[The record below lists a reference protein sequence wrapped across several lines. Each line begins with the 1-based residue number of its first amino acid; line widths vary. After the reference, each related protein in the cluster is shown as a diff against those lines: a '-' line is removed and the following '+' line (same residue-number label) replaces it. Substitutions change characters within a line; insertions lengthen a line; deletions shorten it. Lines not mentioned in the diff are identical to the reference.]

1 MNKITKIITALLVTL
16 LLVSAEYLPF
26 FATYATGGVL
36 TAEALVPLWSLP
48 SNFSTPLQAKVTSH
62 YVVIWNNSKIFNDVS
77 SDENYLSVTNKSK
90 AYIFDLFT
98 GKLIGNVSGE
108 GIFTLPSLSKVLSY
122 SGKFS
127 PNGKRLYCVDY
138 VGYESSWNGTRN
150 FIVDLS
156 SGQKYYVNV
165 QQFMGIAYS
174 GADFTLGV
182 MDYTGDH
189 FVSLRYGGASTV
201 TFGFNYWQLN
211 YSSGTYD
218 NLGGFGGDYWSGS
231 AQAQVHVLSPN
242 GTVFVRYSVWS
253 NSVAFFKRFSNGTW
267 TQTFSGLSGTSNIIA
282 DTSSFQI
289 LAFERGST
297 ITIGYYSSG
306 TFVTAFNKT
315 FTPSDFG
322 YSSGSISWSY
332 PQTYY
337 DWWNPSGRPSTLAFI
352 SAPITINS
360 VNYYPAIVYVDGT
373 IFKVNNAQGTAV
385 GVSPDGRF
393 VFLGRTLYL
402 VSGKD
407 PQSGNPRLR
416 MIGYMYAEDKFI
428 PDTSAPLVYVA
439 PSKDWHAYFFN
450 GNLLVKTL
458 YSNPIPRQLITD
470 NDILNGKLGNMLNR
484 GLVSTNVMEKDYAD
498 VSSVSL
504 TSQDITPTQEDIQ
517 KYGNIPP
524 LTADRTILYMASQNL
539 YWKGYLWDSHVTS
552 GVTVKIPLNA
562 PISPYSNLTLSSSFG
577 VLSLALT
584 TDSSGNLVW
593 ATLLGM
599 GVGNIFG
606 GAALEKIGTY
616 IVTKYGSIVVN
627 SLAKNIGVNLAE
639 TAGASL
645 LTRLSAVSGGVF
657 HSLSSEYG
665 LTTIAGTAF
674 SVVGAVLI
682 VDGLADIAFATVTPP
697 SNKLFY
703 VTFPVFVD
711 TVTGNTYTAV
721 MFVVP
726 QSEAGE
732 VTSFYYPLVQQYA
745 KQNGLTLSGYQVIF
759 MGSDRNEYMQ
769 LIASGAK
776 PTISLL
782 DLAKIVS
789 NAQNIPLN
797 RLQLK
802 EVDVAVDVRTTGRC
816 GLVQTFLGGVRN
828 PISIGVFGQSFR
840 VEGTVASFSS
850 SDPST
855 IANTLGKAVI
865 NGQNYTFV
873 PTSKGAMVNFSFPE
887 GANALSIKLP
897 DGYSAVVNLNASII
911 VKKDFSAVGNFGYN
925 VSLHYDWDV
934 LIRLTRIEFIDM
946 PYPMNYSERT
956 FLFREGNF
964 THEMSKYFTLTS
976 KVADNSSPTG
986 WRYTYVSTDP
996 RLFDPANG
1004 GMLQPC
1010 KTFKVNYYYKS
1021 PPDVAISI
1029 LLNGTSIT
1037 SSLARHASLIFTSSV
1052 AQPVN
1057 YLVSF
1062 RVIYNKGLTKVY
1074 VMNESFTGST
1084 NVGANGTAVVTY
1096 IIDKYVSQAVA
1107 IEKNNNTV
1115 AYVEIYGKITYA
1127 PYDFVKS
1134 NDEATVTYIPSPQ
1147 LWSLYGKNVT
1157 LKVFAYNMLN
1167 LSALSGVTVTV
1178 FNATKSFTKQTLAN
1192 GTAVFY
1198 VSTGLYN
1205 ITAKKD
1211 GYLNYSTTFYVYNS
1225 TSLNIPMVPSTLT
1238 TMHYYNPT
1246 NGTYP
1251 PIVVN
1256 GTNYVFLWTSVY
1268 WQDGAPFEGALVK
1281 ITDLTHSKVYSA
1293 KTNGTGTVTM
1303 LLPVG
1308 INIKLEVNATNP
1320 KNTAQTFYGVKQF
1333 TLSNHTW
1340 MTFKVPWTSSYFAPE
1355 VMIQSLR
1362 IYTHR
1367 GQGYFYGNVSHLV
1380 VITLWTNVK
1389 QTITVFMKV
1398 VDASTNST
1406 LSSKTLTYNLQP
1418 GVFVN
1423 FTWFS
1428 LNASKG
1434 LYIRAFANITQY
1446 QNDTDTRNNA
1456 LWSNVEFLKPFVN
1469 FRVYAFLKVVNTKIP
1484 TAWLPEDQ
1492 IEVDIEAVIPI
1503 NTTVIPATLS
1513 YAINS
1518 RNIRSL
1524 SFEKKLSK
1532 NESIVALQPG
1542 VIWRN
1547 FTITLPWTDE
1557 LELNI
1562 SIAHPWQDVYGN
1574 NMINFTIPLGALIKL
1589 QSINVSG
1596 IAGTIR
1602 EGSEFTINVNLET
1615 NIPSQYGRQA
1625 SVHVYDNT
1633 TSKLLGT
1640 AFVSLAPNVTVS
1652 FKATAPSNPNLLS
1665 TQTSLQ
1671 LIPYPVTQHTA
1682 TAFIAGYADYI
1693 ENNNYVFT
1701 FYVWST
1707 QFVMLLLV
1715 IIIAILLIMAIVW
1728 IARKTIFHTIEEET
1742 EKRMKFVKKKPSEN
1756 KFVHKVE
1763 EERTEPKHFVHEVEH
1778 KEDQTSSESK
1788 KKGKFVRLKQVV
1800 EEGKKKFVKKKEQ

>member
-1 MNKITKIITALLVTL
+1 MLNNISIAV
-16 LLVSAEYLPF
+16 F
-26 FATYATGGVL
+26 GGVQEIYSITSDL
-36 TAEALVPLWSLP
+36 STWNTTGAMLSFWFYNETAHSAYQLY
-48 SNFSTPLQAKVTSH
+48 STVL
-62 YVVIWNNSKIFNDVS
+62 S
-77 SDENYLSVTNKSK
+77 SDPSAPVDIELS
-90 AYIFDLFT
+90 L
-98 GKLIGNVSGE
+98 
-108 GIFTLPSLSKVLSY
+108 
-122 SGKFS
+122 
-127 PNGKRLYCVDY
+127 
-138 VGYESSWNGTRN
+138 
-150 FIVDLS
+150 
-156 SGQKYYVNV
+156 
-165 QQFMGIAYS
+165 
-174 GADFTLGV
+174 
-182 MDYTGDH
+182 DH
-189 FVSLRYGGASTV
+189 T
-201 TFGFNYWQLN
+201 
-211 YSSGTYD
+211 
-218 NLGGFGGDYWSGS
+218 
-231 AQAQVHVLSPN
+231 
-242 GTVFVRYSVWS
+242 
-253 NSVAFFKRFSNGTW
+253 
-267 TQTFSGLSGTSNIIA
+267 
-282 DTSSFQI
+282 I
-289 LAFERGST
+289 LA
-297 ITIGYYSSG
+297 I
-306 TFVTAFNKT
+306 KT
-315 FTPSDFG
+315 VYG
-322 YSSGSISWSY
+322 
-332 PQTYY
+332 
-337 DWWNPSGRPSTLAFI
+337 LH
-352 SAPITINS
+352 
-360 VNYYPAIVYVDGT
+360 IVG
-373 IFKVNNAQGTAV
+373 IIL
-385 GVSPDGRF
+385 P
-393 VFLGRTLYL
+393 
-402 VSGKD
+402 D

-416 MIGYMYAEDKFI
+416 MEGYTYATDKYI
-428 PDTSAPLVYVA
+428 PDTSVPLTYTAPQ
-439 PSKDWHAYFFN
+439 KDWHAYFF
-450 GNLLVKTL
+450 GGSLVVKTL
-458 YSNPIPRQLITD
+458 MGNPIPKQLITD

-504 TSQDITPTQEDIQ
+504 TSQDITPTQDDIQ

-562 PISPYSNLTLSSSFG
+562 PVSPYSNLTLSSSFG

-665 LTTIAGTAF
+665 LTTVAGTAF
-674 SVVGAVLI
+674 SIVGAVLI

-745 KQNGLTLSGYQVIF
+745 NQNGLTLSGYQVIF
-759 MGSDRNEYMQ
+759 MGKDRNEYMQ

-789 NAQNIPLN
+789 NAQNVPLN

-802 EVDVAVDVRTTGRC
+802 EVDVAVDVRTTGRS
-816 GLVQTFLGGVRN
+816 GLVQSFLGGVRN

-840 VEGTVASFSS
+840 VEGTVASFTTTN
-850 SDPST
+850 PT
-855 IANTLGKAVI
+855 EIADKLGKAVV
-865 NGQNYTFV
+865 NGAEYKFI
-873 PTSKGAMVNFSFPE
+873 PTSRGAEIDFGFPDGAE
-887 GANALSIKLP
+887 GLSIKLP
-897 DGYSAVVNLNASII
+897 DGYSAIADLNASLMI
-911 VKKDFSAVGNFGYN
+911 KKDFSAVGNYGYN
-925 VSLHYDWDV
+925 VSLHYDWDT
-934 LIRLTRIEFIDM
+934 LIRLTKIEFVDM

-964 THEMSKYFTLTS
+964 THNLSQYFTLVNKTQ
-976 KVADNSSPTG
+976 DPNSPTG
-986 WRYTYVSTDP
+986 WRYYYVSTDP

-1010 KTFKVNYYYKS
+1010 KTFKVNYYYKT

-1084 NVGANGTAVVTY
+1084 SVGANGTAVVTY

-1127 PYDFVKS
+1127 PYDSIKS

-1147 LWSLYGKNVT
+1147 LWNLYGKNVT

-1178 FNATKSFTKQTLAN
+1178 FNATKSFSKQTLAN
-1192 GTAVFY
+1192 GTAIFY

-1211 GYLNYSTTFYVYNS
+1211 GYLNYSTIFYVYNS

-1246 NGTYP
+1246 NGTYQ

-1355 VMIQSLR
+1355 VMIQSLQV
-1362 IYTHR
+1362 YTHR

-1428 LNASKG
+1428 LNASQG

-1562 SIAHPWQDVYGN
+1562 SIVHPWQDVYGN

-1665 TQTSLQ
+1665 TQASLQ
-1671 LIPYPVTQHTA
+1671 LIPYPITQHTA

-1756 KFVHKVE
+1756 KFVHRVE
-1763 EERTEPKHFVHEVEH
+1763 EERKEPKHFVHEVEH
-1778 KEDQTSSESK
+1778 KEDQTSSQTK
-1788 KKGKFVRLKQVV
+1788 KKNKFVRLKHTVK
-1800 EEGKKKFVKKKEQ
+1800 ESRNKFVKKKGQ